1 MTSKFLRPFSR
12 QKRYVQCG
20 KKSSLVVE
28 KKKSWF
34 SYPLSTPRTRLSM
47 KKEPITMRGTKQTK
61 LKDPPKASLVCK
73 RFKSALTLIAH
84 SQKFKLLD
92 GLGWGPLHF
101 HCTTS
106 ISAPYSP
113 SIRIPCKKPQKQRV
127 HCTQHHH
134 QACLFQR
141 VTNALLWGNLLNFK
155 EFLLG
160 SFPEQLVSC
169 QIKPFL
175 RGFTSHVRMLLTV
188 FEHHSKGP
196 ILQGLF
202 STIFGTKI
210 QMRHFQLFS
219 TSVTF

>member
-1 MTSKFLRPFSR
+1 
-12 QKRYVQCG
+12 
-20 KKSSLVVE
+20 
-28 KKKSWF
+28 
-34 SYPLSTPRTRLSM
+34 
-47 KKEPITMRGTKQTK
+47 MRGTKQTK

-73 RFKSALTLIAH
+73 RFKSALTLIAY

-113 SIRIPCKKPQKQRV
+113 SIRIPSKKPQKQRV

-160 SFPEQLVSC
+160 SFPEQLVMSN
-169 QIKPFL
+169 QSFL

-202 STIFGTKI
+202 SSMNVRLFSTIFGTKI

>member
-73 RFKSALTLIAH
+73 RFKSALTLIAY
-84 SQKFKLLD
+84 SQKFKQ
-92 GLGWGPLHF
+92 LGWAPLHF

-106 ISAPYSP
+106 ISAPYSQEYHP
-113 SIRIPCKKPQKQRV
+113 RNHRSRECIARSIIISLTASHECSFMGQF
-127 HCTQHHH
+127 
-134 QACLFQR
+134 A
-141 VTNALLWGNLLNFK
+141 
-155 EFLLG
+155 EF
-160 SFPEQLVSC
+160 
-169 QIKPFL
+169 
-175 RGFTSHVRMLLTV
+175 
-188 FEHHSKGP
+188 
-196 ILQGLF
+196 
-202 STIFGTKI
+202 
-210 QMRHFQLFS
+210 
-219 TSVTF
+219 